1 MVSPTTAASMSGAGA
16 PTVRKSC
23 TFLATSTTSRG
34 AMM

>member
-1 MVSPTTAASMSGAGA
+1 MVRPTVAASMSGAGA

-23 TFLATSTTSRG
+23 TFLATSTTASG